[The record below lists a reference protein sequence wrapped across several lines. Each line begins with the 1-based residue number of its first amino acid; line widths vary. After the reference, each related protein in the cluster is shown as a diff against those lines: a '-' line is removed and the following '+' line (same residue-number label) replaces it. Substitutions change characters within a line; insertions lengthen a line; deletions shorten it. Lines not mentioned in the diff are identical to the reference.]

1 MIRLF
6 GRLFGVV
13 MNVIYALFKLQK
25 TQHKIAFISRQSE
38 TPSLDFRYLIH
49 RLKTEYPE
57 YKVEVHCKMIPASL
71 GGKVNYIGELFRQMK
86 AMATAEVVVLDG
98 YCILASMLTH
108 KKNLKIVQLW
118 HALGAFKKFGKS
130 ILGKEG
136 GKSPAVAEAFKM
148 HHNYDL
154 IAASG
159 ERCVPFF
166 AEAFGQPE
174 EKFVPIG
181 IPRMDYLT
189 DSEETE
195 RLRAL
200 IFARYP
206 SLNNGKKN
214 ILYVPTFRDNE
225 ADTAALQ
232 QATAALVKAVNYSDC
247 NLIVKHHVVD
257 TNKEEI
263 YTDSHMNREEG
274 EQFTGMEFMAVSDC
288 VVTDYS
294 SILYEALLKELPLYI
309 YCFDSEK
316 YIDERGFYIDF
327 WRDLPALYAKNAKGI
342 CTFIAEGKRVP
353 PEKEE
358 AFKAAYVHK
367 QYDSI
372 TTVWCAIIDALAK
385 GTYDGSYN
393 YQKQ

>member
-13 MNVIYALFKLQK
+13 MNLIYALFKLQK

-49 RLKTEYPE
+49 HLKTAYPE
-57 YKVEVHCKMIPASL
+57 YRVEVHCKMIPASL
-71 GGKVNYIGELFRQMK
+71 GGKVKYIGELFRQMK

-98 YCILASMLTH
+98 YCILASMLRH

-136 GKSPAVAEAFKM
+136 GQSPAVAEAFKM
-148 HHNYDL
+148 HNNYDL

-159 ERCVPFF
+159 EQCVPFF
-166 AEAFGQPE
+166 ADAFGQPE

-189 DSEETE
+189 DGDEAE

-200 IFARYP
+200 IYAHYP
-206 SLNNGKKN
+206 SLQNGKKT

-225 ADTAALQ
+225 EDTAALQ
-232 QATAALVKAVNYSDC
+232 QATAELVKRVNYTEY

-257 TNKEEI
+257 TNQEEV
-263 YTDSHMNREEG
+263 YTDSNLNREAG
-274 EQFTGMEFMAVSDC
+274 EQFTGMDFMAVSDY

-294 SILYEALLKELPLYI
+294 SILYEALLKDLPLYI

-342 CTFIAEGKRVP
+342 CTFIAEDKRVAE
-353 PEKEE
+353 EKTE
-358 AFKAAYVHK
+358 AFRAAYVNK

-372 TTVWCAIIDALAK
+372 TAVWCEIIDALAK
-385 GTYDGSYN
+385 GKYDGKYN
-393 YQKQ
+393 YKK

>member
-6 GRLFGVV
+6 GWLFGVV
-13 MNVIYALFKLQK
+13 MNAVYALFKLRK

-49 RLKTEYPE
+49 RLKAAYPE
-57 YKVEVHCKMIPASL
+57 YTVEVHCKMIPASL
-71 GGKVNYIGELFRQMK
+71 GGKVQYVGELFRQMK

-98 YCILASMLTH
+98 YCILASMLKH
-108 KKNLKIVQLW
+108 KKHLKIVQLW

-136 GKSPAVAEAFKM
+136 GKSPAVADAFKM
-148 HHNYDL
+148 HNNYDL

-159 ERCVPFF
+159 EKCVPFF
-166 AEAFGQPE
+166 AEAFGQPK

-189 DSEETE
+189 DSDETE
-195 RLRAL
+195 RLRAQ
-200 IFARYP
+200 IFKRYP
-206 SLNNGKKN
+206 ALNNGKKN
-214 ILYVPTFRDNE
+214 ILYVPTFRDNAE
-225 ADTAALQ
+225 DTVALQ
-232 QATAALVKAVNYSDC
+232 QATAALVKAVNYSDY

-257 TNKEEI
+257 TNQEEI
-263 YTDSHMNREEG
+263 YTDSNLNREAG
-274 EQFTGMEFMAVSDC
+274 EQFTGMEFMAVCDC

-327 WRDLPALYAKNAKGI
+327 WRDLPALYAKNAGDI
-342 CTFIAEGKRVP
+342 CSFIAAEQRVP
-353 PEKEE
+353 AEKT
-358 AFKAAYVHK
+358 ASFKAAYVNK
-367 QYDSI
+367 QYESI
-372 TTVWCAIIDALAK
+372 TAVWCEIIDALAK
-385 GTYDGSYN
+385 GAYDGRYN
-393 YQKQ
+393 YKTQ

>member
-6 GRLFGVV
+6 GRLFGLA
-13 MNVIYALFKLQK
+13 MNAVYALFKLRK

-49 RLKTEYPE
+49 TLKTEYPE
-57 YKVEVHCKMIPASL
+57 YKVEVRCRMIPASL
-71 GGKVNYIGELFRQMK
+71 TGKLRYVGELFRQMN

-98 YCILASMLTH
+98 YCILASMLRH
-108 KKNLKIVQLW
+108 KKRLKIVQLW

-130 ILGKEG
+130 VLGKAG
-136 GKSPAVAEAFKM
+136 GKSPAMADAFKM

-159 ERCVPFF
+159 DRCVPFF

-189 DSEETE
+189 DEEETA
-195 RLRAL
+195 RLKANIL
-200 IFARYP
+200 QCYP
-206 SLNNGKKN
+206 SLDNGKKN
-214 ILYVPTFRDNE
+214 LLYVPTFRDNE
-225 ADTAALQ
+225 EDTAVLR
-232 QATAALVKAVNYSDC
+232 QATEALAAAVNYSEY

-263 YTDSHMNREEG
+263 YTDSRQNREEG
-274 EQFTGMEFMAVSDC
+274 ERFTGMEFMAVCDD
-288 VVTDYS
+288 VITDYS
-294 SILYEALLKELPLYI
+294 SIIYEALLRRLPVYL
-309 YCFDSEK
+309 YCFDSDK

-327 WRDLPALYAKNAKGI
+327 WHDLPALYAKDAKGI
-342 CTFIAEGKRVP
+342 CACISGEKAVP
-353 PEKEE
+353 EEQTE
-358 AFKAAYVHK
+358 AFRTAYVNK
-367 QYDSI
+367 RFDSI
-372 TTVWCAIIDALAK
+372 TAVWCEIIDALAK
-385 GTYDGSYN
+385 GTYDGKYN